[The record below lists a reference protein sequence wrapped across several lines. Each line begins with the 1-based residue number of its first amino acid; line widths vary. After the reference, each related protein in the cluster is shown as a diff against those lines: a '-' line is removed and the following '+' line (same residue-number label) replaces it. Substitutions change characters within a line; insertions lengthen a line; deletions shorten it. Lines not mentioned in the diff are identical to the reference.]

1 MPIIRDKMK
10 KIFLSI
16 IFIIGLAIS
25 TSAQQRLFPYPTIP
39 DSLTNLYDRTD
50 YLVAHFWEQCDM
62 KKAMKSPERLDSA
75 FRDYVSFM
83 PHATMDV
90 VYASVENL
98 YKSIQND
105 VDVILSVGQMAENAL
120 YGDNA
125 EYWSDEL
132 YLKFIEP
139 IILNKKVPAIDR
151 ARYEH
156 QYNILSKSIEGMVA
170 PSAEYTTRY
179 GATHNTNA
187 QRAEFVILFFNDPEC
202 EDCSMIKLRLDA
214 DVKTSS
220 LIASGRLKI
229 VAISVSEA
237 SDEWKEAVK
246 DYPFEWEVGA
256 SPEIDSIYDIR
267 SIPSIYLLNKEHR
280 IVAKNLN
287 IDVLLRAIS
296 VL

>member
-1 MPIIRDKMK
+1 
-10 KIFLSI
+10 
-16 IFIIGLAIS
+16 
-25 TSAQQRLFPYPTIP
+25 
-39 DSLTNLYDRTD
+39 
-50 YLVAHFWEQCDM
+50 M
-62 KKAMKSPERLDSA
+62 KKAMKTPERLDSA
-75 FRDYVSFM
+75 FRDYISFM

-90 VYASVENL
+90 VYRSVENL
-98 YKSIQND
+98 YRSIQND
-105 VDVILSVGQMAENAL
+105 VSAILSVGQMAENAL
-120 YGDNA
+120 YGDDA

-139 IILNKKVPAIDR
+139 IILNKKVPSVER

-170 PSAEYTTRY
+170 PSAEYITRE
-179 GATHNTNA
+179 GATHNVDA
-187 QRAEFVILFFNDPEC
+187 QQAEFVILFFNDPEC

-220 LIASGRLKI
+220 LVASGRLKI

-237 SDEWKEAVK
+237 SEDWKDAVK
-246 DYPFEWEVGA
+246 DYPSEWEVGA